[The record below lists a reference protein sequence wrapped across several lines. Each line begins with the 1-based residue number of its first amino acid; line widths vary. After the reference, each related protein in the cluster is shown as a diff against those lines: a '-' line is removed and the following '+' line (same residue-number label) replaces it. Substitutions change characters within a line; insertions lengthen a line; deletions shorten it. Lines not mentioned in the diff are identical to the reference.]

1 MPSREKTKQVPL
13 KLHPIPYREFGVAR
27 YLFPII
33 CATMIRDTL
42 VFRRQLHVIT
52 IAMREIIMIPPN
64 PLVFASLELH
74 VDKVFEDVEIENV
87 YEIDISRMK
96 EILGSFVWETIENNV
111 SELPDDLVEM
121 WNGGYRQ

>member
-1 MPSREKTKQVPL
+1 
-13 KLHPIPYREFGVAR
+13 
-27 YLFPII
+27 
-33 CATMIRDTL
+33 MIRDTL

-64 PLVFASLELH
+64 TSVLTSLELH
-74 VDKVFEDVEIENV
+74 VDKVFEDVETENV

-96 EILGSFVWETIENNV
+96 VILGPFVWETIENDV
-111 SELPDDLVEM
+111 SELPDDFIEM